1 MSRRFTRPAIQGDAP
16 TADTS
21 SMTTTET
28 DPRILAAFTDW
39 RLARI
44 RAEVTYLEV
53 LRAYYQDHAA
63 GFVTK
68 KQRTAG
74 MLAAWLEKT
83 AAEQAA
89 DEALFACGGIA

>member
-1 MSRRFTRPAIQGDAP
+1 
-16 TADTS
+16 
-21 SMTTTET
+21 MTTTET

-63 GFVTK
+63 GFDSGH
-68 KQRTAG
+68 AG
-74 MLAAWLEKT
+74 GVVGEDGDRASRR
-83 AAEQAA
+83 
-89 DEALFACGGIA
+89 